1 MKVYLKNRTQLAKLF
16 LVDEN
21 YILGFLIGEY
31 DGNKTIKKLNGEIIR
46 ISNKSIDGINTIK
59 DIKNE
64 ESLSDVEVTDI
75 KTKYGH
81 VRQYK
86 YKDGRIVHRPF
97 VRN

>member
-1 MKVYLKNRTQLAKLF
+1 MKTYLKNRTQEAKLF
-16 LVDEN
+16 LIDGH
-21 YILGFLIGEY
+21 YIFGFLVGEF
-31 DGNKTIKKLNGEIIR
+31 DGSKIIKKLNGKIIN
-46 ISNKSIDGINTIK
+46 IFIGNIGNNGIINTV
-59 DIKNE
+59 KNN

-97 VRN
+97 KRI